1 MGNNFKKIKVKFIVE
16 SLLIALFISILLG
29 LLISSI
35 LVLTYKQLGLEYDIL
50 LFVLCSVGVFLV
62 SFIVSFIIL
71 KPNDIKVAKRID
83 KQMNLKEKISTML
96 EYEDKEGYIIT
107 KQREDAADKLNNL
120 SVKKI
125 KMHFNKYLLILP
137 LIVLP
142 FCLTSILVDSKFEE
156 TKPPI
161 EEPISG
167 DPYIIEQI
175 KDLIREV
182 NEDVNL
188 MYPVKE
194 AYVLHLEGLIE
205 AIDVAD
211 ISRAKEVEAVNLTI
225 TNISLSSSILNSID
239 DISLALSN
247 SNLTEAHVLGTALAS
262 YDSERINSALED
274 IRSYLNSPS
283 ARQRQLNYEK
293 LINDGFQL
301 VDNERLDADDELY
314 VEFTNLKNNL
324 AEAITATT
332 TYYSDLENVIN
343 NAKKTFEEAV
353 IRQVETLYMA
363 NYLEERLIAI
373 FELPNNDEPINPP
386 VPNPP
391 SGDEE
396 PTDPDNGGG
405 GGHGDTIYPGDDIF
419 YDPDEGL
426 VPYYEVIAKYSA
438 YIEGL
443 VQDGVISEELANYY
457 IEYFNNLYEVDE
469 GE

>member
-1 MGNNFKKIKVKFIVE
+1 MTIKIKVKFIVE

-247 SNLTEAHVLGTALAS
+247 SNLAEAHVLGTALAS

-283 ARQRQLNYEK
+283 ARQRQLNYEE

-396 PTDPDNGGG
+396 PTNPDNGGG
-405 GGHGDTIYPGDDIF
+405 GGHGDTIYAGDDIF

>member
-35 LVLTYKQLGLEYDIL
+35 LILTYKQLGLEYDIL

-107 KQREDAADKLNNL
+107 KQRKDAADKLNNL

-247 SNLTEAHVLGTALAS
+247 SNLAEAHVLGTALAS

-274 IRSYLNSPS
+274 IRSHLNSPS
-283 ARQRQLNYEK
+283 ARQRQLNYEE

-343 NAKKTFEEAV
+343 NAKKAFEEAV

-426 VPYYEVIAKYSA
+426 VPYYKVIAKYSA

>member
-247 SNLTEAHVLGTALAS
+247 SNLAEAHVLGTALAS
-262 YDSERINSALED
+262 YDSEKINSALED

-283 ARQRQLNYEK
+283 ARQRQLNYEE

-324 AEAITATT
+324 AEAIMATT

-396 PTDPDNGGG
+396 PTDPDTGGG
-405 GGHGDTIYPGDDIF
+405 GGHGDTIYAGDDIF

>member
-1 MGNNFKKIKVKFIVE
+1 M
-16 SLLIALFISILLG
+16 
-29 LLISSI
+29 
-35 LVLTYKQLGLEYDIL
+35 
-50 LFVLCSVGVFLV
+50 
-62 SFIVSFIIL
+62 
-71 KPNDIKVAKRID
+71 
-83 KQMNLKEKISTML
+83 
-96 EYEDKEGYIIT
+96 
-107 KQREDAADKLNNL
+107 
-120 SVKKI
+120 
-125 KMHFNKYLLILP
+125 P

-247 SNLTEAHVLGTALAS
+247 SNLAEAHVLGTALAS
-262 YDSERINSALED
+262 YDSEKINSALED

-283 ARQRQLNYEK
+283 ARQRQLNYEE

-353 IRQVETLYMA
+353 IRQVETFYMA

-396 PTDPDNGGG
+396 PIDPDKGGG

>member
-107 KQREDAADKLNNL
+107 KQREDAANKLNNL

-283 ARQRQLNYEK
+283 ARQRQLNYEE

>member
-225 TNISLSSSILNSID
+225 INISLSSSILNSID

-247 SNLTEAHVLGTALAS
+247 SNLAEAHVLGTALAS

-283 ARQRQLNYEK
+283 ARQRQLNYEE

-343 NAKKTFEEAV
+343 NAKKAFEEAV

-373 FELPNNDEPINPP
+373 FELPNNDEPVNPP

-396 PTDPDNGGG
+396 PTDPDKGGG

-457 IEYFNNLYEVDE
+457 IEYFNNLYEVDK

>member
-16 SLLIALFISILLG
+16 SFLIALFISILLG

-283 ARQRQLNYEK
+283 ARQRQLNYEE
-293 LINDGFQL
+293 LINEGFQL

-386 VPNPP
+386 ISNVPG
-391 SGDEE
+391 GDEE
-396 PTDPDNGGG
+396 PTDPDKGGG

>member
-247 SNLTEAHVLGTALAS
+247 SNLAEAHVLGTALAS

-283 ARQRQLNYEK
+283 ARQRQLNYEE

-396 PTDPDNGGG
+396 PTDPDTGGG
-405 GGHGDTIYPGDDIF
+405 GGHGDTIYAGDDIF

-426 VPYYEVIAKYSA
+426 VPYYEVIAKYNA

>member
-205 AIDVAD
+205 AIDVTD

-247 SNLTEAHVLGTALAS
+247 SNLAEAHVLGTALAS

-405 GGHGDTIYPGDDIF
+405 GGHGDTIYAGDDIF

>member
-205 AIDVAD
+205 AIDIAD

-247 SNLTEAHVLGTALAS
+247 SNLAEAHVLGTALAS

-396 PTDPDNGGG
+396 PTDPDTGGG
-405 GGHGDTIYPGDDIF
+405 GGHGDTIYAGDDIF

>member
-247 SNLTEAHVLGTALAS
+247 SNLAEVHVLGTALAS

-396 PTDPDNGGG
+396 PTDPDTGGG
-405 GGHGDTIYPGDDIF
+405 GGHGDTIYAGDDIF

>member
-35 LVLTYKQLGLEYDIL
+35 LVLTYIQLGLEYDIL

-225 TNISLSSSILNSID
+225 INISLSSSILNSID

-247 SNLTEAHVLGTALAS
+247 SNLAEAHVLGTALAS

-283 ARQRQLNYEK
+283 ARQRQLNYEE

-343 NAKKTFEEAV
+343 NAKKAFEEAV

-373 FELPNNDEPINPP
+373 FELPNNDEPVNPP

-396 PTDPDNGGG
+396 PTDPDKGGG

-457 IEYFNNLYEVDE
+457 IEYFNNLYEVDK

>member
-262 YDSERINSALED
+262 YDRERINSALED

-283 ARQRQLNYEK
+283 ARQRQLNYEE

-343 NAKKTFEEAV
+343 NAKKAFEEAV

-405 GGHGDTIYPGDDIF
+405 GGHGDTIYAGDDIF

>member
-239 DISLALSN
+239 NISLALSN
-247 SNLTEAHVLGTALAS
+247 SNLAEAHVLGTALAS

-283 ARQRQLNYEK
+283 ARQRQLNYEE

-396 PTDPDNGGG
+396 PTDPDTGGG
-405 GGHGDTIYPGDDIF
+405 GGHGDTIYAGDDIF

>member
-62 SFIVSFIIL
+62 SFIDSFIIL

-107 KQREDAADKLNNL
+107 KQREDAANKLNNL

>member
-1 MGNNFKKIKVKFIVE
+1 MGTNFKKIKVKFIVE

-211 ISRAKEVEAVNLTI
+211 ISRDKEVEAVNLTI

-283 ARQRQLNYEK
+283 ARIRQLNYEE

-301 VDNERLDADDELY
+301 VDNERLDSDDELY

-396 PTDPDNGGG
+396 PIDPDTGGG
-405 GGHGDTIYPGDDIF
+405 GGHGDTIYAGDDIF

>member
-205 AIDVAD
+205 AIDIAD

-247 SNLTEAHVLGTALAS
+247 SNLAEAHVLGTALAS

-396 PTDPDNGGG
+396 PTAPDNGGG
-405 GGHGDTIYPGDDIF
+405 GGHGDTIYAGDDIF

>member
-247 SNLTEAHVLGTALAS
+247 SNLAEAHVLGTALAS

-283 ARQRQLNYEK
+283 ARQRQLNYEE

-396 PTDPDNGGG
+396 PTDPDTGGG
-405 GGHGDTIYPGDDIF
+405 GGHGDTIYAGDDIF

>member
-283 ARQRQLNYEK
+283 ARQRQLNYEE

-405 GGHGDTIYPGDDIF
+405 GGHGDTIYAGDDIF

>member
-205 AIDVAD
+205 AIDVTD

-247 SNLTEAHVLGTALAS
+247 SNLAEAHVLGTALAS

-283 ARQRQLNYEK
+283 ARQRQLNYEE

-396 PTDPDNGGG
+396 PTDPDTGGG
-405 GGHGDTIYPGDDIF
+405 GGHGDTIYAGDDIF

>member
-188 MYPVKE
+188 MNPVKE
-194 AYVLHLEGLIE
+194 AYVGHLEDLIT
-205 AIDVAD
+205 AINKPE
-211 ISRAKEVEAVNLTI
+211 IMRYEEVEAVNLTI
-225 TNISLSSSILNSID
+225 TNVGYSSINLNSID
-239 DISLALSN
+239 EITMALSN
-247 SNLTEAHVLGTALAS
+247 SNMDEVHNLGSAIAS
-262 YDSERINSALED
+262 YDLNRVNDALDTMFSYVNLISA
-274 IRSYLNSPS
+274 N
-283 ARQRQLNYEK
+283 QRQTNYNNLVTEC
-293 LINDGFQL
+293 FQK
-301 VDNERLDADDELY
+301 VDDERLAETDEFYQEFVKLKADLALAIADVNYNDAISELAKDTKDS
-314 VEFTNLKNNL
+314 FGD
-324 AEAITATT
+324 AI
-332 TYYSDLENVIN
+332 
-343 NAKKTFEEAV
+343 
-353 IRQVETLYMA
+353 IRQNETLSMA
-363 NYLEERLIAI
+363 NYIEERLRAI
-373 FELPNNDEPINPP
+373 FELPDNEEPVNPT
-386 VPNPP
+386 PP
-391 SGDEE
+391 DVSGDGNN
-396 PTDPDNGGG
+396 PTIDNPGGG
-405 GGHGDTIYPGDDIF
+405 GGHGNIIFAGDDLV

-426 VPYYEVIAKYSA
+426 IEYYKVITKYSN
-438 YIEGL
+438 YIQGL

-457 IEYFNNLYEVDE
+457 IEYFNKLYEENED
-469 GE
+469 

>member
-205 AIDVAD
+205 AIDIAD

-247 SNLTEAHVLGTALAS
+247 SNLAEAHVLGTALAS

-405 GGHGDTIYPGDDIF
+405 GGHGDTIYAGDDIF

>member
-205 AIDVAD
+205 AIDVTD

-247 SNLTEAHVLGTALAS
+247 SNLAEAHVLGTALAS

-283 ARQRQLNYEK
+283 ARQRQLNYEE

-405 GGHGDTIYPGDDIF
+405 GGHGDTIYAGDDIF

>member
-247 SNLTEAHVLGTALAS
+247 SNLAEAHVLGTALAS

-283 ARQRQLNYEK
+283 ARQRQLNYEE

-396 PTDPDNGGG
+396 PTDPDKGGG

>member
-247 SNLTEAHVLGTALAS
+247 SNLAEAHVLGTALAS

-283 ARQRQLNYEK
+283 ARQRQLNYEE

-391 SGDEE
+391 SGAEE
-396 PTDPDNGGG
+396 PTNPDNGGG
-405 GGHGDTIYPGDDIF
+405 GGHGDTIYAGDDIF

>member
-247 SNLTEAHVLGTALAS
+247 SNLAEAHVLGTALAS
-262 YDSERINSALED
+262 YDSEKINSALED

-283 ARQRQLNYEK
+283 ARQRQLNYEE

-324 AEAITATT
+324 AEAIMATT

-396 PTDPDNGGG
+396 PTDPDTGGG
-405 GGHGDTIYPGDDIF
+405 GGHGDTIYAGDDIF

-426 VPYYEVIAKYSA
+426 VPYYEVIAKYNA

>member
-71 KPNDIKVAKRID
+71 KPNDIKVAKKID

-205 AIDVAD
+205 AIDIAD

-247 SNLTEAHVLGTALAS
+247 SNLAESHVLGTALAS

-283 ARQRQLNYEK
+283 ARQRQLNYEE

-373 FELPNNDEPINPP
+373 FELPNNDEPVNPP

-396 PTDPDNGGG
+396 PTDPDKGGG
-405 GGHGDTIYPGDDIF
+405 GGHGDTIYAGDDIF
-419 YDPDEGL
+419 YDPDKGL

>member
-247 SNLTEAHVLGTALAS
+247 SNLAEAHVLGTALAS

-283 ARQRQLNYEK
+283 ARQRQLNYEE

-405 GGHGDTIYPGDDIF
+405 GGHGDTIYAGDDIF